1 MKLLATLDASG
12 IHRVILVCAF
22 VAVVGCN
29 QTPEIN
35 EAVKRAARPVRV
47 KTVLVMQQDVAR
59 ATTQPA
65 TVVAYH
71 QAEIRARVRGYIKDV
86 KVEIG
91 DVVEAGEELAIV
103 DVPEMQQQRL
113 IHEARIARYV
123 AEESSAAAGVEL
135 AKAVVTSSEAKLAQA
150 KSELGR
156 ADASLAAA
164 EAKFVRTEDLV
175 NRKSLEMRAL
185 DEVRK
190 ERDSELANKAAA
202 AFSILSADAEV
213 AVAKAKQKSAVADLA
228 AAEAETTI
236 ARRQLDELDVLIGFA
251 TLKAPFA
258 GVVNVRRVDPGDL
271 VRDSSDT
278 DSGHALFVVSQIDR
292 VRIQIPVP
300 EAVAAHVGK
309 GDNVTITFPSFSGE
323 PPLEETITRV
333 AESLDPSTR
342 TMLVEVE
349 VKNPGHKLLPGMFGQ
364 ASISLSTRVAA
375 NMLPARAVRFD
386 EKGAAYVYLVSDQNK
401 ISIVPVTTGL
411 DDGISIEIV
420 TGLKPGQKVVDAHL
434 KRFKE
439 DQQVEVLLDK
449 G

>member
-1 MKLLATLDASG
+1 MKLLATLDPSG
-12 IHRVILVCAF
+12 MFRAVLACGL
-22 VAVVGCN
+22 VAVAGCN

-35 EAVKRAARPVRV
+35 DAVKRAAQPVRV
-47 KTVLVMQQDVAR
+47 KIVPVVQQDVIR
-59 ATTQPA
+59 STTQPA
-65 TVVAYH
+65 TVVAYY
-71 QAEIRARVRGYIKDV
+71 QAEIRAKVRGYIQEV

-91 DVVEAGEELAIV
+91 DPVKDQEALAIV
-103 DVPEMQQQRL
+103 DVPEMAQQRL
-113 IHEARIARYV
+113 ILDARIDRSV
-123 AEESSAAAGVEL
+123 AKETQATAGVEL

-150 KSELGR
+150 DSEQQR
-156 ADASLAAA
+156 AKASLAAA
-164 EAKFVRTEDLV
+164 QAKFDRTEDLV

-202 AFSILSADAEV
+202 ASAILSAKADV
-213 AVAKAKQKSAVADLA
+213 LVAKAKQRAAEADLMA
-228 AAEAETTI
+228 GRAETTI

-251 TLKAPFA
+251 TLKAPFD

-271 VRDSSDT
+271 VRDSS
-278 DSGHALFVVSQIDR
+278 HALFVVSQIDK

-300 EAVAAHVGK
+300 EADATHVGK
-309 GDNVTITFPSFSGE
+309 GDTVIITFPSFSGE
-323 PPLEETITRV
+323 PPINETITRV

-349 VKNPGHKLLPGMFGQ
+349 IENPGHKLLPGMFGQ
-364 ASISLSTRVAA
+364 ASISLSTKVAA

-386 EKGAAYVYLVSDQNK
+386 EKGAAYVYLVNDQNK

-411 DDGISIEIV
+411 DDGSSIEIV
-420 TGLKPGQKVVDAHL
+420 SGLKAGQKVVDAHL

-439 DQQVEVLLDK
+439 DQQVEALRDK